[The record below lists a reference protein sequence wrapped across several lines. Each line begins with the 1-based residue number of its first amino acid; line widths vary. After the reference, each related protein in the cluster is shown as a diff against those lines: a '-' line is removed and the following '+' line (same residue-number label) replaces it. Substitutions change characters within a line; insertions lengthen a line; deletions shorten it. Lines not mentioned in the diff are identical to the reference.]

1 MDRPL
6 NFDSDGVTNGGL
18 SVWMRVGQPIEGLL
32 DDHERLFDAWE
43 SGGVRGLVFGRLLFR
58 ATGWA
63 TGVPAYAPD
72 PSVYAKYGV
81 EPPSAPTEDLA
92 DERRK
97 LDAVLEAARERGLAV
112 YLFEPAATFVTE
124 PGPLLTSESARRAYL
139 ARLQDAMQQF
149 PMASGAILDGPEWGY
164 EIDPGHRQYIFG
176 ERLEGEGAAKASAL
190 GYDADAINS
199 GIDSLQRTLGK
210 LTSDTVAR
218 LSSEGMLN
226 AFRVLGVE
234 DGAADWLRF
243 RADSVTDFFRAVRSS
258 MDEYSP
264 ETKLGLGT
272 RSPCFSA
279 LTGSDQRA
287 LSEVV
292 EILLPKHYFWQ
303 RGYDGLYGTAFRY
316 VCTLTKQNDISDR
329 EALAVVEALF
339 GFRLANIRSRLDI
352 ELGPTEEFYAE
363 VVPAETRRSLAA
375 VDDPARVAAWV
386 DTGRKPHEGEPM
398 TARDLRLILTESAR
412 AGLRN
417 FVYHSHV
424 HLTKSEWSV
433 ISSICGKP
441 WRASDHGYEPPDGSR
456 TTG

>member
-1 MDRPL
+1 MDRQ
-6 NFDSDGVTNGGL
+6 FYAGSEEVTNGGL

-43 SGGVRGLVFGRLLFR
+43 SGGVRGLLFGRLLFR

-81 EPPSAPTEDLA
+81 EPPPAPTENLA

-97 LDAVLEAARERGLAV
+97 LDAFLEAARERGWPV

-124 PGPLLTSESARRAYL
+124 PGSLLTSESARRAYL
-139 ARLQDAMQQF
+139 ARLEDAIQHF
-149 PMASGAILDGPEWGY
+149 PMATGAILDGPEWGY
-164 EIDPGHRQYIFG
+164 EIDPDHRQFIFG
-176 ERLEGEGAAKASAL
+176 ERLEGDGATKAREL
-190 GYDADAINS
+190 GYDADEINR
-199 GIDSLQRTLGK
+199 GIDSFQRSLGK

-218 LSSEGMLN
+218 LSGEGMLN
-226 AFRVLGVE
+226 ALRVLGVE
-234 DGAADWLRF
+234 DGAADWLQF
-243 RADSVTDFFRAVRSS
+243 RANSVTDFFRAVRSS

-272 RSPCFSA
+272 RSPCFTA

-292 EILLPKHYFWQ
+292 QVLLPKHYFWQ
-303 RGYDGLYGTAFRY
+303 RGYDGLYGTVFRY
-316 VCTLTKQNDISDR
+316 VCTLTERNDISDR
-329 EALAVVEALF
+329 EALAVVESLF
-339 GFRLANIRSRLDI
+339 GFRLANVRGRLEI

-363 VVPAETRRSLAA
+363 VVPDETRRSLSV
-375 VDDPARVAAWV
+375 VDDPARVVAWV

-398 TARDLRLILTESAR
+398 TARDLYLILTESAR
-412 AGLRN
+412 AGLRS

-433 ISSICGKP
+433 ISSICGEP

-456 TTG
+456 MTG